1 MNTTTFGI
9 TIKFHPAQDHTYQVD
24 LTGPQGQQYGGQF
37 ILPYDP
43 PTWTTILRALEP
55 DFTLDRADDDIRAA
69 LQPLGDLGRLPQ
81 TIGQALAEGL
91 LADPDLLAG
100 FNVAL
105 RQAEEARQPLPVT
118 LHFGYDCDLLAAL
131 PWELLY
137 HKDRFLVAD
146 TSIALTRCPAS
157 AAPPTPALADLPL
170 RVLLVLSEPLDA
182 SPILPE
188 RAREQLVHGLRALD
202 EQGAVIVD
210 LLRPPAFD
218 TLVEAVTNGGYHML
232 LFYGHGVYDAR
243 PGETGDGP
251 AGGHLLFEDEF
262 GGQALVKAT
271 ELGAA
276 LRNTDVRLVLLGA
289 CQSAQL
295 LPSSPGRETGG
306 AGVVDGPET
315 RPNVWRATAPALI
328 QAGVPLAIGM
338 QVSMRV
344 DAAQAFIRQFALS
357 LAAGKSVTASVA
369 DARKPLI
376 RAAYGRQWFAPAL
389 YGSPADHG
397 TGGRLFDAATPLP
410 AATAGLRADLKTL
423 RVQIADLEQ
432 TVGRAGAVHEPAEI
446 AQLRAARRAFAGKRT
461 ELSRRTRPVGAYTQ
475 VTSPLYGVPSNP
487 VFVGRSADLCRVA
500 EALHGQH
507 PVVVWGPGGI
517 GKSALAIE
525 VAHRQGWRFPAGVL
539 WLDGRAAPPFDTLL
553 NRIGAFCGLEGIEGI
568 APDRKETAV
577 RQALS
582 GLDGRC
588 LLVWDNAETV
598 WDNRAVRQFIRR
610 RLPPN
615 CQALLTTRV
624 NPEQPMWPTVEL
636 TPLADPAM
644 IDLFYRL
651 AVPAGVKVG
660 AQADLD
666 AIPHVV
672 DWLQGHPL
680 ALTLVVPLMA
690 KRGIRRVWRELQ
702 QRPLQGIEAAFALSY
717 RRLDELQQRLFARLS
732 VFTIPF
738 GWEAAPALLP
748 DGTGLDQ
755 ALDVLVQRALVTFD
769 GARYHYHT
777 LLRQYAYA
785 ELEKQGNPRPVHRL
799 AAEYLQAKRTSDEGG
814 TPEEALE
821 EVDQWAQAEDWEQ
834 FARRASA
841 LVGSLDRIGYW
852 AEIQERLERALAAVR
867 EHRDDPRQ
875 EAALLNDLGAIA
887 SKRAEWDRA
896 IEMFK
901 LCLETKER
909 VGDVHGMAQT
919 WGNLGIVYLQKGEW
933 DRAIEMYEHSLET
946 KERVGDVHGMA
957 QTWGN
962 LGYLYQAQGDTE
974 RAAHFA
980 AHAYLVFAQLGAA
993 PEAQQAGRQMVDIL
1007 GSPDEANAYLAQLQA
1022 QEDGGTGIT
1031 LLPHQLA
1038 HSPQPLVTYRSNRNC
1053 PTPKNPTAPPA
1064 NPAPPPGTAPSSG
1077 YWRVPAKAE
1086 SGPAAPG
1093 PGAPDVGQSHHLRQ
1107 QRL

>member
-1 MNTTTFGI
+1 MNTTTSGI
-9 TIKFHPAQDHTYQVD
+9 TIKFHPAQDYTYQVA
-24 LTGPQGQQYGGQF
+24 LTGSQGQDYGGQF
-37 ILPYDP
+37 TLPYDP
-43 PTWTTILRALEP
+43 PTWTAILRALEP
-55 DFTLDRADDDIRAA
+55 GFDIARADDNIRAT
-69 LQPLGDLGRLPQ
+69 LQPLGDLSRLPQ
-81 TIGQALAEGL
+81 TVGQALAKGL
-91 LADPDLLAG
+91 LADPDLLTG

-118 LHFGYDCDLLAAL
+118 LRFGYDCDLLAAL

-137 HKDRFLVAD
+137 HQDRFLVAD
-146 TSIALTRCPAS
+146 TSIALTRCPAG
-157 AAPPTPALADLPL
+157 AAPPTPALAELPM

-210 LLRPPAFD
+210 LLRPPTFD

-232 LFYGHGVYDAR
+232 VFYGHGVYDDR

-251 AGGHLLFEDEF
+251 AGGLLLFEDEF
-262 GGQALVKAT
+262 GGQAPVKAT

-306 AGVVDGPET
+306 AGVADGPET
-315 RPNVWRATAPALI
+315 RPNVWSATAPALI

-376 RAAYGRQWFAPAL
+376 RAAYGRQWFVPAL
-389 YGSPADHG
+389 YGRPADPG
-397 TGGRLFDAATPLP
+397 AGGRLFDAATPLP
-410 AATAGLRADLKTL
+410 AATAGLRADLKSL

-432 TVGRAGAVHEPAEI
+432 TVGRAGAIHEPAEL
-446 AQLRAARRAFAGKRT
+446 AQLRAARRAFARKRA

-487 VFVGRSADLCRVA
+487 VFVGRSAYLRRVA

-525 VAHRQGWRFPAGVL
+525 VAHRQSWRFPAGIL

-553 NRIGAFCGLEGIEGI
+553 NRIGAFCGREGIEGI
-568 APDRKETAV
+568 APDRKEAAV
-577 RQALS
+577 RQALA

-610 RLPPN
+610 LPPN
-615 CQALLTTRV
+615 CQVLLTTRV

-644 IDLFYRL
+644 TDLFYRL

-666 AIPHVV
+666 AIPRVIA
-672 DWLQGHPL
+672 WLQGHPL

-748 DGTGLDQ
+748 GGARLDQ
-755 ALDVLVQRALVTFD
+755 ALDVLVQRALVAFD

-785 ELEKQGNPRPVHRL
+785 ELKKQGDPRPVHRL
-799 AAEYLQAKRTSDEGG
+799 AAEYLQAKLTGDEGG

-852 AEIQERLERALAAVR
+852 AEIQARLERALAAVR
-867 EHRDDPRQ
+867 KHGDDPRR
-875 EAALLNDLGAIA
+875 EAALLNDLGMIA
-887 SKRAEWDRA
+887 SKRAEWERA
-896 IEMFK
+896 IEMYQQSLATFERLGDVHGMAQTWGNLGLVYARK
-901 LCLETKER
+901 GEWERAIEMYQQSLATFER

-919 WGNLGIVYLQKGEW
+919 WGNLGSVYLQKGEW
-933 DRAIEMYEHSLET
+933 ERAIEMYERSLET
-946 KERVGDVHGMA
+946 LERVGDVHGRRGPASNIARENRIETDAAKPVLAEQFVRREIAAWRVVLMQRMHDHSMRVGA
-957 QTWGN
+957 RR
-962 LGYLYQAQGDTE
+962 LRQGCC
-974 RAAHFA
+974 
-980 AHAYLVFAQLGAA
+980 
-993 PEAQQAGRQMVDIL
+993 
-1007 GSPDEANAYLAQLQA
+1007 
-1022 QEDGGTGIT
+1022 
-1031 LLPHQLA
+1031 
-1038 HSPQPLVTYRSNRNC
+1038 YRSARCWN
-1053 PTPKNPTAPPA
+1053 
-1064 NPAPPPGTAPSSG
+1064 
-1077 YWRVPAKAE
+1077 KACRCHNGE
-1086 SGPAAPG
+1086 HSI
-1093 PGAPDVGQSHHLRQ
+1093 S
-1107 QRL
+1107 